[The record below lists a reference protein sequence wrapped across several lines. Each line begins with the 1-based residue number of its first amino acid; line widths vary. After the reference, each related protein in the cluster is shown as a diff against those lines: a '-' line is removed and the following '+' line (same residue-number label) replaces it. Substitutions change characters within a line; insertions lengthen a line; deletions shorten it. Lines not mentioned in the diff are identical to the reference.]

1 MIDGVLHAIP
11 GDLGRIETDGTVTL
25 IGRGVATINTGGEK
39 VFPTEVEEAIRTH
52 PGVEDCVVLGVPDE
66 RFGQMVAALVVA
78 ASGSVVDVDDLL
90 DTVRKSL
97 AGYKVPRRIALVDE
111 LPRMPNG
118 KIDYPI
124 ASDVVTQRSPK
135 DTVR

>member
-1 MIDGVLHAIP
+1 
-11 GDLGRIETDGTVTL
+11 
-25 IGRGVATINTGGEK
+25 
-39 VFPTEVEEAIRTH
+39 
-52 PGVEDCVVLGVPDE
+52 
-66 RFGQMVAALVVA
+66 
-78 ASGSVVDVDDLL
+78 VVDVDDLL
-90 DTVRKSL
+90 ETVRKSL

-124 ASDVVTQRSPK
+124 ATDVVTQRSPK